1 MALGRLRDESKE
13 QQWRRWIAQWQTSG
27 LSVAVF
33 CARHGLAAPSFYA
46 WRRTLQRRDDP
57 PAAFVPVRLLPDE
70 APAPTRPL
78 EVVLPDGRLVRVP
91 AGFDAATLRQLL
103 AVLREDASC

>member
-13 QQWRRWIAQWQTSG
+13 QQWRRWIAQWQASG
-27 LSVAVF
+27 LSVAAF
-33 CARHGLAAPSFYA
+33 GARHGLTVPSFYA
-46 WRRTLQRRDDP
+46 WRRTLRRRDTP
-57 PAAFVPVRLLPDE
+57 PTPFVPVRLVPGP
-70 APAPTRPL
+70 APAPAGAL

-91 AGFDAATLRQLL
+91 TGFDTATLQQLL

>member
-1 MALGRLRDESKE
+1 MALGRSRDESKA
-13 QQWRRWIAQWQTSG
+13 QQWRRWIARWQSSG
-27 LSVAVF
+27 LSVAAF

-46 WRRTLQRRDDP
+46 WRRTLQRRAAP
-57 PAAFVPVRLLPDE
+57 PAAFVPVRLVPDE
-70 APAPTRPL
+70 APVPARPL

-103 AVLREDASC
+103 AVLREGPPC